1 MVLLLSGCT
10 RNEPGEG
17 ATSGPAKTSGHAAD
31 PFATADREL
40 AEARRDGR
48 SASASDALPL
58 PGSCESS
65 MGLAM
70 ASRIAAPCTMVSEQ
84 ESPPCNVH
92 LSCRSMIAEI
102 AKNCVYGAGGN
113 ALPANCSPSHEALS
127 AADAVAD
134 FYGAL
139 NAKEYTRAYQMWGQ
153 GGAASGKS
161 LSAFRQGFADTQ
173 STRVTIISISN
184 VEGAAGSLFT
194 TIAVTVEAQMKN
206 GRVEHFGGDY
216 HMRRVNDVP
225 GASVEQLRWHIGS
238 AQLRRL

>member
-1 MVLLLSGCT
+1 MALLLSGCA
-10 RNEPGEG
+10 RNEQGEG
-17 ATSGPAKTSGHAAD
+17 ATSEAAATGAAAA
-31 PFATADREL
+31 PFATAEREL

-48 SASASDALPL
+48 STSAADLPPV
-58 PGSCESS
+58 PGSCQSS
-65 MGLAM
+65 MGLPM
-70 ASRIAAPCTMVSEQ
+70 AQRIADQCTMVSDE
-84 ESPPCNVH
+84 EFPACNVH
-92 LSCRSMIAEI
+92 VTCRSMIAEI

-113 ALPANCSPSHEALS
+113 ALPADCSPSHDALR

-139 NAKEYTRAYQMWGQ
+139 NATEYNRAYQMWGQ

-173 STRVTIISISN
+173 STRVTIISIGD
-184 VEGAAGSLFT
+184 VEGAAGSLFA

-206 GRVEHFGGDY
+206 GRIEHFAGDY